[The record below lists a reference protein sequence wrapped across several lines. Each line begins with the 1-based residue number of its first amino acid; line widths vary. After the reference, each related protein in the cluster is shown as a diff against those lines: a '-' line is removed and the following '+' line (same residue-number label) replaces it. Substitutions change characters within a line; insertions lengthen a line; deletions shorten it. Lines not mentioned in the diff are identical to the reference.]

1 MKKENQ
7 QSKNWNM
14 KRFNYNI
21 ILNLI
26 VGIIILISTN
36 IYAQNTLRLKNALS
50 ITLQENIDIKI
61 KKNELNQIEN
71 YEKVGALNV
80 LPRIKINASASG
92 NKGNSSLKFATDD
105 FPQIEDAN
113 SESKSITGNIEFG
126 YNLFNGLG
134 SFYSYQKLK
143 KQSDLKSIELLIQ
156 IEQVLLKTAKQ
167 YYDVAYLQEKNI
179 ILNDILDISKERY
192 NRIKVQNEFGNSS
205 KLDLLSAEIDL
216 NHDSITLINSEYEF
230 QYAKNQLNQTLN
242 RELTTD
248 FNVENNVDIN
258 TKFIYSDLNKEI
270 LENNSNI
277 LYQKYLL
284 EIAKKDKKINTF
296 SILPKINIA
305 AQYGYNQTES
315 NTSIILD
322 QTTLGLMG
330 FVNFSWDIFDAL
342 ARRKI
347 TQNTKIQIES
357 NKLELSA
364 IRQEIQKEFNS
375 TFQQY
380 INNVNL
386 LRIEKRN
393 LFTSEMFFE
402 SAKEQFY
409 QGQLSR
415 NDFRLAQIELSVSK
429 NRLNQTYYKTKIAE
443 LNLYRLSGNII
454 EQISID

>member
-1 MKKENQ
+1 M
-7 QSKNWNM
+7 
-14 KRFNYNI
+14 
-21 ILNLI
+21 
-26 VGIIILISTN
+26 
-36 IYAQNTLRLKNALS
+36 
-50 ITLQENIDIKI
+50 
-61 KKNELNQIEN
+61 
-71 YEKVGALNV
+71 
-80 LPRIKINASASG
+80 
-92 NKGNSSLKFATDD
+92 
-105 FPQIEDAN
+105 
-113 SESKSITGNIEFG
+113 
-126 YNLFNGLG
+126 
-134 SFYSYQKLK
+134 
-143 KQSDLKSIELLIQ
+143 
-156 IEQVLLKTAKQ
+156 
-167 YYDVAYLQEKNI
+167 
-179 ILNDILDISKERY
+179 
-192 NRIKVQNEFGNSS
+192 
-205 KLDLLSAEIDL
+205 
-216 NHDSITLINSEYEF
+216 
-230 QYAKNQLNQTLN
+230 
-242 RELTTD
+242 
-248 FNVENNVDIN
+248 
-258 TKFIYSDLNKEI
+258 
-270 LENNSNI
+270 
-277 LYQKYLL
+277 
-284 EIAKKDKKINTF
+284 
-296 SILPKINIA
+296 PKINIA
-305 AQYGYNQTES
+305 AQYGYNQTAS

-364 IRQEIQKEFNS
+364 IRKEIQKEFNS

-380 INNVNL
+380 INNINL